1 MHHGSIVT
9 NDISRALA
17 GGTVLQET
25 AEEGGLRQFVDAAL
39 GLVRRQ
45 YLVILITTALT
56 LAGSVV
62 YLRITPP
69 TYRATAKILLEN
81 PKAPFIQQQSL
92 MATPPVD
99 RVQLENQL
107 VILKA
112 KPIAISVINK
122 LNLADDPDLT
132 GSNQGLRSLFSGLRN
147 TFSLQAS
154 KIPPESGRDPSDD
167 IITAFQNRLDGMN
180 VGQSNVI
187 EISFNSSNAE
197 RASQITNAVT
207 DAYLADQVNAK
218 FDASRTAT
226 TWLQKRLAELGQQ
239 ALLSERA
246 VNEYKLKNNMVAVGG
261 SFVDE
266 QQVTELN
273 SRMVIVR
280 EQASDALARLNRYQ
294 TVIRTNAAA
303 ANSRDPDLDAPVSDT
318 LSNQII
324 NSLRQQYLENA
335 RRESEWSARLGPNH
349 LAVVDLRAKMNELR
363 TSIGAEL
370 RRLAETSRND
380 YEIAR
385 QRENAV
391 GKQLASA
398 VEQSQVTNSA
408 ELTMRELEMNA
419 KSYRSLYDSFLQQ
432 YVRSIQQQSFPLSDA
447 RVISYA
453 SPPQSKSKPK
463 STLILALGL
472 VCGLA
477 LGTAFGLLRDIMDR
491 AFRTTEQ
498 VKSALQT
505 TCLALVPLVDYKNSR
520 KNISRRQLPGPNTRM
535 LRTIVRGSD
544 TLWTASGMPLS
555 HFAESIRYIK
565 LAINLGSTGTPNKV
579 IGITS
584 SLPNEGKSTIAAA
597 VGECIAQSGA
607 RVLVVDCDL
616 RNPSLSAILAPNAD
630 AGLLEV
636 LSGQRLPEETIWRD
650 EKTNLEFLPA
660 VTNSQIAHSSDILSA
675 EATRKLFDSLRAS
688 YDYVIVDLP
697 PLTPIV
703 DVRATTP
710 WIDGYIL
717 TIEWGRTDID
727 VVRHALNTAP
737 DVRQSLIGA
746 ILNKADMN
754 AIGRYDRS
762 ERPYPGYKNRALTAA

>member
-9 NDISRALA
+9 NDISRAIA
-17 GGTVLQET
+17 GGAGLQET
-25 AEEGGLRQFVDAAL
+25 AEEGGPREFVDAAL

-45 YLVILITTALT
+45 YLVILITTALA
-56 LAGSVV
+56 LAGSVI

-69 TYRATAKILLEN
+69 TYKATAKILLEN
-81 PKAPFIQQQSL
+81 PKAQFVQQQSFL
-92 MATPPVD
+92 ATPPVD
-99 RVQLENQL
+99 RAQLENQL
-107 VILKA
+107 VILTA
-112 KPIAISVINK
+112 KPIAVSVISK

-147 TFSLQAS
+147 TFGLQAS
-154 KIPPESGRDPSDD
+154 KAPPQSEPSDD
-167 IITAFQNRLDGMN
+167 IITAFQNRLGGMH

-197 RASQITNAVT
+197 RASQIANAVT
-207 DAYLADQVNAK
+207 DAYLADQLNAK

-226 TWLQKRLAELGQQ
+226 TWLQKRLAELAQQ

-294 TVIRTNAAA
+294 TVIRSNSVA

-324 NSLRQQYLENA
+324 NSLRQQYLEHA
-335 RRESEWSARLGPNH
+335 RRESEWSARLSPNH

-363 TSIGAEL
+363 TSIAAEL

-380 YEIAR
+380 YETAR

-432 YVRSIQQQSFPLSDA
+432 YMRSIQQQSFPITDA

-453 SPPQSKSKPK
+453 SPPQGKSKPK
-463 STLILALGL
+463 STLILAFGL
-472 VCGLA
+472 VCGMA
-477 LGTAFGLLRDIMDR
+477 VGVAFGLLRDVMDR

-505 TCLALVPLVDYKNSR
+505 TCLALVPLVDYKNCPE
-520 KNISRRQLPGPNTRM
+520 KTARRQLPGTETRV
-535 LRTIVRGSD
+535 LRTIIRGSD

-555 HFAESIRYIK
+555 HFAESIRFIK
-565 LAINLGSTGTPNKV
+565 LAINLSSTGTPNKI

-607 RVLVVDCDL
+607 RVIVVDCDL

-636 LSGQRLPEETIWRD
+636 MSGQRSPEETIWRD

-660 VTNSQIAHSSDILSA
+660 VSKSQIAHSSDILSA
-675 EATRKLFDSLRAS
+675 EATRKLFDTLRAT

-762 ERPYPGYKNRALTAA
+762 ERPYPGYKNNALTAA